1 MKQLF
6 VNGQVFTGTGRT
18 CTAFAVEDGKFVA
31 VGDDQQI
38 LSLQAAGDTV
48 IDLAGQFVCAGFNDS
63 HMHLVNYG
71 NVMGCCNLMEHTSS
85 VADIQQALRAFIK
98 AENIPAGNW
107 VRGRGWNQDYFVDNH
122 DLPTRKQLDEVSTEH
137 PICITRCCGHSLVVN
152 TKALEVL
159 GIDSVQKVDGGAY
172 DLDSG
177 AFFDNAMSLVYTRLP
192 QPDRAEIKR
201 MILRACKGLNAL
213 GVTSSQPDDL
223 CAFENTPWQEV
234 IAAYQE
240 LEKENLL
247 TVRVYEQ
254 SQLTT
259 PEALKAFL
267 AAGYKTGMG
276 SDMFKIGPLKLLG
289 DGSLGARTAFLSG
302 EYADLP
308 GERGLAIFTQAQFDE
323 MIALAHEN
331 GMQIAIHAIG
341 DGILDRILLAYEK
354 AFAACPR
361 EDHRSGIVHVQLTR
375 PDQLQKMRELALH
388 AYIQSIFLDYDI
400 NIVEARAG
408 KELASTSYAFHT
420 MKEMGLHVS
429 NGTDC
434 PVEMPRALHG
444 IECAVTRC
452 TLAGKGPY
460 RPEEA
465 MSVEEALL
473 SYTAEGAHASFEE
486 NVKGKIQEGMLA
498 DFVILAQSPF
508 AVEKNQISAISVQ
521 KTYLGGVCVYEKEG
535 AGHADQ

>member
-1 MKQLF
+1 MKQLY
-6 VNGQVFTGTGRT
+6 VNGQVFTGTGKM
-18 CTAFAVEDGKFVA
+18 CQAFIVEEGKFVFA
-31 VGDDQQI
+31 GGKEQALALGQPGDE
-38 LSLQAAGDTV
+38 V
-48 IDLAGQFVCAGFNDS
+48 IDLHGKFVCAGFNDS

-98 AENIPAGNW
+98 AENLPVGEW

-122 DLPTRKQLDEVSTEH
+122 DLPTRQQLDAVSTEH

-159 GIDSVQKVDGGAY
+159 GIDDMQKVDGGAY

-240 LEKENLL
+240 LEAEGKL

-259 PEALKAFL
+259 PAALKEFL
-267 AAGYKTGMG
+267 DAGYKTGVG
-276 SDMFKIGPLKLLG
+276 SEMFKIGPLKLLG
-289 DGSLGARTAFLSG
+289 DGSLGARTAFMSK
-302 EYADLP
+302 EYADMP
-308 GERGLAIFTQAQFDE
+308 GERGLAIFTQEQFDE

-331 GMQIAIHAIG
+331 GMQVAIHAIG

-375 PDQLQKMRELALH
+375 PDQLKKMQRLKLH

-400 NIVEARAG
+400 NIVESRAG
-408 KELASTSYAFHT
+408 KELASTSYAFHS
-420 MKEMGLHVS
+420 MKKMGLHVS

-444 IECAVTRC
+444 IQCAVTRC
-452 TLAGKGPY
+452 TLSGKGPY

-465 MSVEEALL
+465 MDVEEALL

-486 NVKGKIQEGMLA
+486 NIKGKIAEGMLA
-498 DFVILAQSPF
+498 DFVILSDSPF
-508 AVEKNQISAISVQ
+508 AVPEDRISAIRVE
-521 KTYLGGVCVYEKEG
+521 KTYLGGVCVYEKGE
-535 AGHADQ
+535 

>member
-6 VNGQVFTGTGRT
+6 VNGQVFTGTGVMRS
-18 CTAFAVEDGKFVA
+18 AFAEENGKFIA
-31 VGDDQQI
+31 VGSTEEI
-38 LSLQAAGDTV
+38 LSLKEENDQV
-48 IDLAGQFVCAGFNDS
+48 IDLANKFVCAGFIDS

-71 NVMGCCNLMEHTSS
+71 NVMGCCNLMEHTTS
-85 VADIQQALRAFIK
+85 VADIQQALRDFIA
-98 AENIPAGNW
+98 AEKIPAGSW

-122 DLPTRKQLDEVSTEH
+122 DLPTRAQLDEVSTEH

-152 TKALEVL
+152 SKALEVL
-159 GIDSVQKVDGGAY
+159 GIDTVEKIDGGAY
-172 DLDSG
+172 DLATG
-177 AFFDNAMSLVYTRLP
+177 AFFDSAMTLVYARLP
-192 QPDRAEIKR
+192 QPGRAEIKE

-213 GVTSSQPDDL
+213 GVTGSHTDDL

-234 IAAYQE
+234 IAAYHE
-240 LEKENLL
+240 LEAEKKL

-259 PEALKAFL
+259 PEALREFL
-267 AAGYKTGMG
+267 AAGYKTGVG

-289 DGSLGARTAFLSG
+289 DGSLGARTAYMSKG
-302 EYADLP
+302 YADQP
-308 GERGLAIFTQAQFDE
+308 DERGLAIFTQEQFDE
-323 MIALAHEN
+323 MICLAHEN

-341 DGILDRILLAYEK
+341 DGILDRILLSYEK
-354 AFAACPR
+354 AFALCPR

-375 PDQLQKMRELALH
+375 PEQLKKMQRLNLH

-420 MKEMGLHVS
+420 LKQMGLHVS

-444 IECAVTRC
+444 IQCAVTRC
-452 TLAGKGPY
+452 TLSGKGPY

-465 MSVEEALL
+465 MDVSEALL
-473 SYTAEGAHASFEE
+473 SYTAESAHASFDE
-486 NVKGKIQEGMLA
+486 NVKGKIQPGMLA
-498 DFVILAQSPF
+498 DFVVLSDSPF
-508 AVEKNQISAISVQ
+508 RVPANKISAIQVE
-521 KTYLGGVCVYEKEG
+521 KTFLGGACVYERE
-535 AGHADQ
+535 A